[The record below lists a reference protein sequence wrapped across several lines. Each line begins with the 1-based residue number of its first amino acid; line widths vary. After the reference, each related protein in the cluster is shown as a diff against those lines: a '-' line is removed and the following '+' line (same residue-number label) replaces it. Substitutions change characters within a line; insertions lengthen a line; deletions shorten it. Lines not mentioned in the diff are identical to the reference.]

1 MSAPLWR
8 LHLESY
14 LAVRE
19 AMGHSVRAE
28 RKLLGEFLAFVA
40 ERQPSG
46 GGPIRAEWALAWAC
60 LGLPGLACARREG
73 ASVDRPDA

>member
-19 AMGHSVRAE
+19 AMGQPVRAE

-40 ERQPSG
+40 ERQPSAD
-46 GGPIRAEWALAWAC
+46 GPIRAEWALDWAC
-60 LGLPGLACARREG
+60 LLSARRGG
-73 ASVDRPDA
+73 AGTDLKMV